1 MCTLVERYLLQ
12 EEKINASSL
21 IQIKERNDETMKF
34 FVLNFP
40 TSKCS

>member
-12 EEKINASSL
+12 EEKINVSSL
-21 IQIKERNDETMKF
+21 IQIKETNDETMKF

-40 TSKCS
+40 TFYQF